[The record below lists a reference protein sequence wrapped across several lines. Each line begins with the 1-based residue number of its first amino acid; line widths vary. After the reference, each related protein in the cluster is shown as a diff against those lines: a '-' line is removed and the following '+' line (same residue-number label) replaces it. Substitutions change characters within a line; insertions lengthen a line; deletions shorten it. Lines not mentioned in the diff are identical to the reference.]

1 MARNEAMYP
10 HRREMLHMTFLL
22 RFCTAATYEKPIWDV
37 MYDVRGLEGVK
48 NQDTGSLSTP
58 LMHQRLV

>member
-1 MARNEAMYP
+1 
-10 HRREMLHMTFLL
+10 MLHMTFLL